1 MNTASKLFAMFV
13 LCGASLVPNLA
24 YPQVASTVI
33 TDGSSNVYVD
43 ADIVRLFTRP
53 PDASGVY
60 TYYVVLSAPVVP
72 SCMTATTPNAINN
85 RSWPVLFSNRN
96 DSKLVREMLQLAF
109 TTGRRVRVYSSQC
122 ANFDISNTEYQYPV
136 LRQVEVY

>member
-1 MNTASKLFAMFV
+1 MNTTSKLLATFL
-13 LCGASLVPNLA
+13 LCGVSLIPKWA
-24 YPQVASTVI
+24 HPQVASTVI

-96 DSKLVREMLQLAF
+96 DSKLVREMLQLAYA
-109 TTGRRVRVYSSQC
+109 TGRHVRVYSSQC
-122 ANFDISNTEYQYPV
+122 ANFDTSSTEYQYPV